1 MDENMN
7 RGFEQESD
15 EITIDLRVI
24 VQAILRKI
32 WVIAACA
39 VVGGIISAIY
49 TVAFVTPMYSASSMI
64 YIYSKT
70 TSITS
75 LADLQMGTQLAVDF
89 QIVAKTHEVMENVI
103 EKLNLNTTYE
113 GMMNCVNITAP
124 PSSHILQIDVIDPDP
139 YVAADISNAVAN
151 ELRQRIADVMNTD
164 VPSMVERAVVP
175 QEPFS
180 PNFKINVIGGA
191 MIFAFIAS
199 CVVVVLH
206 LMDDS
211 IKTDY
216 DVTRYLGLDTLAMI
230 PQDRSRRA
238 DGTVDKRSG
247 KERKSRR

>member
-7 RGFEQESD
+7 RGFEQEDD
-15 EITIDLRVI
+15 EITVDLRVI
-24 VQAILRKI
+24 VQAILRRI

-89 QIVAKTHEVMENVI
+89 QIVAKTREVMENVI
-103 EKLNLNTTYE
+103 EKLNLNTNYE

-124 PSSHILQIDVIDPDP
+124 PSSHILQISVVDPDP
-139 YVAADISNAVAN
+139 YAAADISNAVAD

-175 QEPFS
+175 QAPVS
-180 PNFKINVIGGA
+180 PNFKVNTIGGA
-191 MIFAFIAS
+191 MIFGVLAS

-206 LMDDS
+206 LMDDT

-216 DVTRYLGLDTLAMI
+216 DITRYLGLNTLAMI
-230 PQDRSRRA
+230 PQDRSRRP
-238 DGTVDKRSG
+238 DGSVEKRSS
-247 KERKSRR
+247 KQKKSRQ